1 MYYVIYRSILITD
14 PYNSIWIAAVVRAKF
29 YRREPEGEVDE
40 ARAEQALNR
49 VRDMFEK
56 GPREKYSAPVT
67 TSNESVV

>member
-1 MYYVIYRSILITD
+1 M
-14 PYNSIWIAAVVRAKF
+14 VRAKF